1 MSTNLLTFIEWQAII
16 LSNNFCFKNFNLCAL
31 ILFKRDV
38 KKMQKNIQAG
48 FSLIE
53 LLVVVAIIGILA
65 AVGTVGYGNY
75 VTQTKIKVTKSNV
88 DSISAALGTAEGLS
102 QSTIDT
108 TCTGWSSCVYNF
120 STFTAGSAIGLT
132 SFKNSYNTL
141 QTGASNSTG
150 VGAVRFVNTGT
161 IPTCSSST
169 NGVIYITTPATIA
182 TDMQVAVSGCDGT
195 NATSVYTLNTT
206 WSGPAT

>member
-1 MSTNLLTFIEWQAII
+1 MELTLLQSISLTRLGTAGHKTNPMSGP
-16 LSNNFCFKNFNLCAL
+16 
-31 ILFKRDV
+31 V
-38 KKMQKNIQAG
+38 KFTKKKFTG

-88 DSISAALGTAEGLS
+88 DAISAALGTAEGLA

-108 TCTGWSSCVYNF
+108 NCTGWASCVW
-120 STFTAGSAIGLT
+120 SGTAAGSAIGLT

-141 QTGASNSTG
+141 ETGAGATT
-150 VGAVRFVNTGT
+150 GAVRFQTGL
-161 IPTCSSST
+161 PTCSSST
-169 NGVIYITTPATIA
+169 LGLIYITAAQPATDGM
-182 TDMQVAVSGCDGT
+182 TVSVTGCDGT
-195 NATSVYTLNTT
+195 NSTTQYQLNST
-206 WSGPAT
+206 WNGGV

>member
-1 MSTNLLTFIEWQAII
+1 
-16 LSNNFCFKNFNLCAL
+16 
-31 ILFKRDV
+31 
-38 KKMQKNIQAG
+38 MQKNIQAG

-88 DSISAALGTAEGLS
+88 DAISAALGTAEGLA

-108 TCTGWSSCVYNF
+108 SCTGWSSCVW
-120 STFTAGSAIGLT
+120 SGTAAGTAIGLS

-141 QTGASNSTG
+141 QTGATALAG
-150 VGAVRFVNTGT
+150 TGAVRFVNATSV
-161 IPTCSSST
+161 PVCSSTT
-169 NGVIYITTPATIA
+169 NGIIYITYPTTVVSP
-182 TDMQVAVSGCDGT
+182 MAVSVTGCDGT
-195 NATSVYTLNTT
+195 NATSTYQLNST
-206 WSGPAT
+206 WDGGI

>member
-1 MSTNLLTFIEWQAII
+1 
-16 LSNNFCFKNFNLCAL
+16 
-31 ILFKRDV
+31 
-38 KKMQKNIQAG
+38 MQKNIQAG

-88 DSISAALGTAEGLS
+88 DAISAALGTAEGLA

-108 TCTGWSSCVYNF
+108 SCTGWANCVW
-120 STFTAGSAIGLT
+120 SGTAAGSAIGLT

-141 QTGASNSTG
+141 ETGAGATT
-150 VGAVRFVNTGT
+150 GAVRFQTGL
-161 IPTCSSST
+161 PTCSSST
-169 NGVIYITTPATIA
+169 LGLIYITAVQPATDGM
-182 TDMQVAVSGCDGT
+182 TVSVTGCDGT
-195 NATSVYTLNTT
+195 NSTSQYQLNST
-206 WSGPAT
+206 WNGGV

>member
-1 MSTNLLTFIEWQAII
+1 
-16 LSNNFCFKNFNLCAL
+16 
-31 ILFKRDV
+31 
-38 KKMQKNIQAG
+38 MQKNIQAG

-88 DSISAALGTAEGLS
+88 DSISAALGTAEGLA

-108 TCTGWSSCVYNF
+108 SCTGWSSCVWDFTTN
-120 STFTAGSAIGLT
+120 TAGTAIGLT

-141 QTGASNSTG
+141 QTGASVQAGT
-150 VGAVRFVNTGT
+150 GAVRFNKLGA
-161 IPTCSSST
+161 IPACTSTT
-169 NGVIYITTPATIA
+169 NGVIHVTAAATIA
-182 TDMQVAVSGCDGT
+182 PEMIVSVTGCDGT
-195 NATSVYTLNTT
+195 NSTSAYTLNTT
-206 WSGPAT
+206 WSGPAP

>member
-1 MSTNLLTFIEWQAII
+1 
-16 LSNNFCFKNFNLCAL
+16 
-31 ILFKRDV
+31 
-38 KKMQKNIQAG
+38 MQKNIQAG

-88 DSISAALGTAEGLS
+88 DAISAALGTAEGLA

-108 TCTGWSSCVYNF
+108 TCTGWASCVWKYD
-120 STFTAGSAIGLT
+120 TTTAGSAIGLT

-141 QTGASNSTG
+141 QTGATASGGTG
-150 VGAVRFVNTGT
+150 AIRFGTGT

-169 NGVIYITTPATIA
+169 NGIIYITTPATIA
-182 TDMQVAVSGCDGT
+182 PDMQVAVSGCDGT
-195 NATSVYTLNTT
+195 NATSVYTLNST
-206 WSGPAT
+206 WSGPV

>member
-1 MSTNLLTFIEWQAII
+1 
-16 LSNNFCFKNFNLCAL
+16 
-31 ILFKRDV
+31 
-38 KKMQKNIQAG
+38 MQKNIQAG

-88 DSISAALGTAEGLS
+88 DAISAALGTAEGLA

-108 TCTGWSSCVYNF
+108 SCTGWANCVW
-120 STFTAGSAIGLT
+120 SGTAAGSAIGLT

-141 QTGASNSTG
+141 QTGASAGAG
-150 VGAVRFVNTGT
+150 VGAVRFQSTV
-161 IPTCSSST
+161 PTCSAST
-169 NGVIYITTPATIA
+169 NGVIYVTAAEPG
-182 TDMQVAVSGCDGT
+182 TDGMTVSVTGCDGT
-195 NATSVYTLNTT
+195 NSTSQYQLNST
-206 WSGPAT
+206 WNGGV

>member
-1 MSTNLLTFIEWQAII
+1 MSGP
-16 LSNNFCFKNFNLCAL
+16 
-31 ILFKRDV
+31 V
-38 KKMQKNIQAG
+38 KFTKKIFTG

-88 DSISAALGTAEGLS
+88 DSISAALGTAEGLA

-108 TCTGWSSCVYNF
+108 NCSTWSTCVWDFGTS
-120 STFTAGSAIGLT
+120 TAGSAIGLS

-141 QTGASNSTG
+141 QTGASAT
-150 VGAVRFVNTGT
+150 GAVRFSNNGT
-161 IPTCSSST
+161 VAACSATT
-169 NGVIYITTPATIA
+169 NGVIYVTAAEPG
-182 TDMQVAVSGCDGT
+182 TDGMTVSVTGCDGT
-195 NATSVYTLNTT
+195 NSTSQYQLNST
-206 WSGPAT
+206 WNGGA

>member
-1 MSTNLLTFIEWQAII
+1 
-16 LSNNFCFKNFNLCAL
+16 
-31 ILFKRDV
+31 
-38 KKMQKNIQAG
+38 MQKNIQAG

-88 DSISAALGTAEGLS
+88 DSISAALGTAAGLA

-108 TCTGWSSCVYNF
+108 TCTGWSSCVWNF
-120 STFTAGSAIGLT
+120 STSTAGSAIGLS

-141 QTGASNSTG
+141 QTGASAT
-150 VGAVRFVNTGT
+150 GAVRFSNNGT
-161 IPTCSSST
+161 VATCSSST
-169 NGVIYITTPATIA
+169 NGIIYVTTPATIA
-182 TDMQVAVSGCDGT
+182 TDMQVAVTGCDGT
-195 NATSVYTLNTT
+195 NATSSYTLNVT